1 MGRLRV
7 ALALAA
13 AGLLGGVL
21 PLASACPAP
30 GASSQTFSCPM
41 HPEVR
46 QPGAGTCPSCG
57 MDLTPLAQAAS
68 ARHAC
73 PMHPA
78 VQQDG
83 PGRCPSCGMDL
94 VPQQAGAAGAVVLD
108 ENRRAAVGVR
118 TVVVASRAL
127 ARTVRAPAKVAFDES
142 LVRDVTIRAA
152 GYIEDLRAQQ
162 GLLVKKGETLAA
174 FLSPELTAAQN
185 DYLRSWRGG
194 LQGGREDVVKA
205 ARQRLLLLGMT
216 EGAIEAITKSGEPLA
231 RVPIVSPLAGVVVES
246 DAVVGALV
254 EPGARVFRVA
264 GTERV
269 YVDAEIAGTDISFVH
284 KDARATVIE
293 GGRLLEAKVVRVL
306 GSVDPGSRTGRAR
319 VELVRSDV
327 SLLPGTA
334 AVVEIDV
341 ETEQAL
347 AVPVNAVLYTG
358 RRRVVFVDDDGARLV
373 PREVVLGRRSG
384 DHFAVLSGLA
394 AGDRVATDGAFLLA
408 SESRMMAPDG
418 PMNVNAPPPPPPT
431 TTTTT
436 TTKTTQT
443 HAEMKTP

>member
-1 MGRLRV
+1 
-7 ALALAA
+7 
-13 AGLLGGVL
+13 
-21 PLASACPAP
+21 
-30 GASSQTFSCPM
+30 
-41 HPEVR
+41 
-46 QPGAGTCPSCG
+46 
-57 MDLTPLAQAAS
+57 
-68 ARHAC
+68 
-73 PMHPA
+73 
-78 VQQDG
+78 
-83 PGRCPSCGMDL
+83 
-94 VPQQAGAAGAVVLD
+94 
-108 ENRRAAVGVR
+108 
-118 TVVVASRAL
+118 
-127 ARTVRAPAKVAFDES
+127 
-142 LVRDVTIRAA
+142 
-152 GYIEDLRAQQ
+152 
-162 GLLVKKGETLAA
+162 
-174 FLSPELTAAQN
+174 
-185 DYLRSWRGG
+185 
-194 LQGGREDVVKA
+194 
-205 ARQRLLLLGMT
+205 MT

-436 TTKTTQT
+436 TTTTTKTTQT